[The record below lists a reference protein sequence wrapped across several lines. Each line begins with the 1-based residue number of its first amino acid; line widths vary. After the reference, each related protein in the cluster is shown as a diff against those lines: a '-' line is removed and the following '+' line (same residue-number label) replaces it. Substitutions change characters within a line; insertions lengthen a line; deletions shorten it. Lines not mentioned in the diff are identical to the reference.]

1 MELDDISKKLID
13 KGLKVTPQRIAIFEA
28 IVNLNNH
35 PTTDQILEY
44 IRKKNPNISQATV
57 YKVLDTFVEKKLI
70 KTVKTD
76 KDIKRYDAITEN
88 HHHIYYADSEKIE
101 DYVDK
106 ELSDLLKIYFEKKAI
121 PDLIIEDIKLQIVG
135 TSRNKTR
142 K

>member
-76 KDIKRYDAITEN
+76 KDTKRYDAITEN
-88 HHHIYYADSEKIE
+88 HHHIYYADSEIIE
-101 DYVDK
+101 DYMDE
-106 ELSDLLKIYFEKKAI
+106 ELSGLLKEYFEKKAI
-121 PDLIIEDIKLQIVG
+121 PDLIIEDIKLQIVR
-135 TSRNKTR
+135 TSGNKTI

>member
-1 MELDDISKKLID
+1 MELEDISKKLID

-76 KDIKRYDAITEN
+76 RDTKRYDAITEN

-106 ELSDLLKIYFEKKAI
+106 ELSDLLKEYFEKKAI
-121 PDLIIEDIKLQIVG
+121 PDLIIEDIKLQIVATTG
-135 TSRNKTR
+135 YKTR